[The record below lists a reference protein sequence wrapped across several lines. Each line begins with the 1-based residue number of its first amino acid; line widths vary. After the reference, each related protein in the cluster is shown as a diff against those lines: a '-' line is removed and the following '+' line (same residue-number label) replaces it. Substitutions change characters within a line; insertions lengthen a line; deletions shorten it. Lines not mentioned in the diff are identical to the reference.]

1 MTQYEQENDFG
12 RGGGEVDDET
22 MEKAWQDSE
31 RRLGGP
37 DVPGEGAEES
47 EQEGPGPWA
56 KTSSGDA
63 DEV

>member
-1 MTQYEQENDFG
+1 MDRKPTQYEQENDLG

-22 MEKAWQDSE
+22 LDKAWKDAAT
-31 RRLGGP
+31 RRGTANA
-37 DVPGEGAEES
+37 DDES